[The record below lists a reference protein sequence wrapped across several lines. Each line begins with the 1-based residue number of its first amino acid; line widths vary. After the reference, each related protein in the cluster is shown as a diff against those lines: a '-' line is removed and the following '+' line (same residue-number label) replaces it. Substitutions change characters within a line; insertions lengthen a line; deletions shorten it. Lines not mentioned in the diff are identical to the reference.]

1 MARPDRQRGGA
12 TVLLL
17 AMGLVFVV
25 FGTFG
30 AAIVAAGMASQRAA
44 VAADLGALAGAARAL
59 DGDTAACASALLDL
73 AGRNDGRLVG
83 CHLDGLDVLVTVEVA
98 FSAATTRPDPGGCGE
113 RPCRPGAGLTLA
125 VASPLTAGACGAGRV
140 RRRARAA
147 QGACG
152 AGRVRRRARA
162 AQGASDGRRVQ
173 RRAACGV
180 PGWPRR
186 GDQAQIRA
194 GAWSKDLGVWGVW
207 WALWS

>member
-1 MARPDRQRGGA
+1 MPRTDDPPRHASNPPAAGGLVAGRPDRQRGGA

-59 DGDTAACASALLDL
+59 DGDAVACASASDL

-98 FSAATTRPDPGGCGE
+98 FTQLP
-113 RPCRPGAGLTLA
+113 GLTR
-125 VASPLTAGACGAGRV
+125 VAAA
-140 RRRARAA
+140 RARA
-147 QGACG
+147 GP
-152 AGRVRRRARA
+152 VR
-162 AQGASDGRRVQ
+162 G
-173 RRAACGV
+173 
-180 PGWPRR
+180 
-186 GDQAQIRA
+186 
-194 GAWSKDLGVWGVW
+194 
-207 WALWS
+207 

>member
-1 MARPDRQRGGA
+1 MPRTDGPAHRAGHPPAAGGLVDARPDRQRGGA

-59 DGDTAACASALLDL
+59 DGDAVACASASDL

-98 FSAATTRPDPGGCGE
+98 FTPLP
-113 RPCRPGAGLTLA
+113 GLTR
-125 VASPLTAGACGAGRV
+125 VAAAS
-140 RRRARAA
+140 ARA
-147 QGACG
+147 GP
-152 AGRVRRRARA
+152 VR
-162 AQGASDGRRVQ
+162 G
-173 RRAACGV
+173 
-180 PGWPRR
+180 
-186 GDQAQIRA
+186 
-194 GAWSKDLGVWGVW
+194 
-207 WALWS
+207 

>member
-1 MARPDRQRGGA
+1 MPRTGDPSRRADHSPASGELVDGRPDRQRGGA

-59 DGDTAACASALLDL
+59 DGDTAACASAADL

-98 FSAATTRPDPGGCGE
+98 FTPLP
-113 RPCRPGAGLTLA
+113 GLTR
-125 VASPLTAGACGAGRV
+125 VAAAS
-140 RRRARAA
+140 ARA
-147 QGACG
+147 GP
-152 AGRVRRRARA
+152 VR
-162 AQGASDGRRVQ
+162 G
-173 RRAACGV
+173 
-180 PGWPRR
+180 
-186 GDQAQIRA
+186 
-194 GAWSKDLGVWGVW
+194 
-207 WALWS
+207 